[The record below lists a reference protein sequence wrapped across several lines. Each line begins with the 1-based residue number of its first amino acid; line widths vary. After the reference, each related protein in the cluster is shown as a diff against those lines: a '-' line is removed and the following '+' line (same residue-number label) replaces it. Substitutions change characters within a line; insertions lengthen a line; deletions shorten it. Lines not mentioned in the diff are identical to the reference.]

1 MSSTAQ
7 LWKWGHELTFFSS
20 FKAIHYRGIDG
31 LSFPH
36 LAKANLVT
44 GVNGIGKTAV
54 IEAMWLFAERYNA
67 LLLWSPNVQR
77 SNRLILNPIAK
88 LTDGVLELEGIENE
102 STHRLKATFERAPEI
117 SNLEGKSIEISTKNR
132 FVEAPTVAYVHTELH
147 GNFSKTRSNSM
158 LYTPLGKVEVSAPG
172 FDFKRPNSVIL
183 STKFQHET
191 SKEHLQRYSDM
202 VNSNYKDDFK
212 NAINLIFPKI
222 TDVGILIDEMGEPYL
237 SATMD
242 DGVQLPFHDLGG
254 GIVRLYQLFLGFFT
268 SRGGTLFSDE
278 VENGLHHSVLKDVW
292 AHGRTWMHQWNV
304 QLVATTHSAECIDAA
319 IAAFEDAPDDLA
331 IHKLFRNEKTG
342 RVEATTFTGETLE
355 GVRDLGLE
363 IR

>member
-1 MSSTAQ
+1 M
-7 LWKWGHELTFFSS
+7 TFFSS

-31 LSFPH
+31 LSFPR
-36 LAKANLVT
+36 LANANLVT

-54 IEAMWLFAERYNA
+54 IEAMWLFAERYNSS
-67 LLLWSPNVQR
+67 LLWSPNVQR
-77 SNRLILNPIAK
+77 SNRPILDPVAK
-88 LTDGVLELEGIENE
+88 LTDGVLELEGIENG
-102 STHRLKATFERAPEI
+102 STHRLKATFERSPYI
-117 SNLEGKSIEISTKNR
+117 SNIEDKSIEISTENR
-132 FVEAPTVAYVHTELH
+132 LVEAPTIAHINTELH
-147 GNFSKTRSNSM
+147 GNFSRNLSKGVF
-158 LYTPLGKVEVSAPG
+158 YTPLGKVVVSTPEFG
-172 FDFKRPNSVIL
+172 FERPNNAIL

-191 SKEHLQRYSDM
+191 SKDHLRIYSDM
-202 VNSNYKDDFK
+202 VNNNYRDDFK

-222 TDVGILIDEMGEPYL
+222 TDAGILIDEIGEPYL

-242 DGVQLPFHDLGG
+242 DGAQLPFHDLGG

-268 SRGGTLFSDE
+268 SRGGILFSDE

-292 AHGRTWMHQWNV
+292 AHGRRWMRQWKV

-342 RVEATTFTGETLE
+342 KVEATTFTGETLE
-355 GVRDLGLE
+355 GVRDLDLE